1 MSMNVKMKPFVKTME
16 LALTLKDHMYA
27 VVWKDGKAITVK
39 QVPNLNK
46 FKKNLLN
53 LCLLIVLFKKFSNEK
68 FKFAILYSFTS
79 STFLN

>member
-1 MSMNVKMKPFVKTME
+1 MSMNVKMKHFVKTME

-53 LCLLIVLFKKFSNEK
+53 LCLLIVLLKSFQMKNSNLQ
-68 FKFAILYSFTS
+68 FYNHSLHRHF
-79 STFLN
+79 